1 MRQIVPTMIVWAS
14 VASAASAQ
22 CGQFFRQRVV
32 VQHHAAAVV
41 AVPQVSYFVGA
52 PVRLEALV
60 QQALR
65 ADPQYEEFRRWKLQ
79 GPQAQRE
86 PHPAREAI
94 KVEPTYP
101 QLQAK
106 CARCHSG
113 DQPKGGVTLDGTRPV
128 PAEVALTSLRMLRD
142 RKGPEEM
149 ASVLAGLKDA
159 DLPALMQE
167 LLEVSK

>member
-1 MRQIVPTMIVWAS
+1 MRQFVATMIVWAS

-65 ADPQYEEFRRWKLQ
+65 ADPQYEEFQKWKLRA
-79 GPQAQRE
+79 PQ
-86 PHPAREAI
+86 REAI

-101 QLQAK
+101 LLQAK

-128 PAEVALTSLRMLRD
+128 PAEFALTSLRMLRD
-142 RKGPEEM
+142 RKGPDEM

>member
-1 MRQIVPTMIVWAS
+1 MKAAAILLALIPAT
-14 VASAASAQ
+14 ASAQ

-65 ADPQYEEFRRWKLQ
+65 ADPQYEEFRQWKLRA
-79 GPQAQRE
+79 PQ
-86 PHPAREAI
+86 REAI

-101 QLQAK
+101 MLAAK

-167 LLEVSK
+167 LLEVSR